1 MEENRFKRLRY
12 HDKECF
18 HQKISMTKLA
28 EKMEISKATISKL
41 EAQDDYD
48 ARISIIKKYKEQF
61 PEISFDYLLGATN
74 TRYKQYNT
82 IEEKLPFE
90 NEFYNNLEK
99 LLATTEIPEDDIF
112 YAPHNLWTGENL
124 SKEEIEVLFNA
135 LIKDGDAFHTLLLKT
150 FKFMKDLCTLEYF
163 PHNTNASFTYQT
175 ATECKNSVNF
185 GISQAYLDFVHD
197 TLYPCLIP
205 YLKKSVEESIETEK
219 QQLEEIHN
227 YFPDE
232 APF

>member
-41 EAQDDYD
+41 EAQNDYD

-61 PEISFDYLLGATN
+61 PEISYDYLLGATN
-74 TRYKQYNT
+74 TRYKQYNV

-99 LLATTEIPEDDIF
+99 LLATTEIPSDDIF
-112 YAPHNLWTGENL
+112 YAPHDLWTGENL
-124 SKEEIEVLFNA
+124 SKKEMEVLFNA
-135 LIKDGDAFHTLLLKT
+135 LINDGDAFHTLLLRT
-150 FKFMKDLCTLEYF
+150 FKFMCDLCTLEYF
-163 PHNTNASFTYQT
+163 SHNANASFTYKT
-175 ATECKNSVNF
+175 AAECKNSVNF
-185 GISQAYLDFVHD
+185 GISQAYLDFVHN
-197 TLYPCLIP
+197 TLYPSLIP
-205 YLKKSVEESIETEK
+205 YLKKSIEESIEAERK
-219 QQLEEIHN
+219 REEEIYKN
-227 YFPDE
+227 FPDE